1 MGSAASASPFIVDDA
16 IVGLAQPLTEALNQL
31 ASGPRRADD
40 LIEELGRVEEFGLDL
55 AGGSNGRT
63 ARPVFHDS
71 HFPDELPS
79 GDRAEKDEVAIEFS
93 NNVDSTAEYA
103 KNAVRWISL
112 SEEDF
117 PFGKMRAGHES
128 P

>member
-1 MGSAASASPFIVDDA
+1 MPSA
-16 IVGLAQPLTEALNQL
+16 
-31 ASGPRRADD
+31 
-40 LIEELGRVEEFGLDL
+40 
-55 AGGSNGRT
+55 
-63 ARPVFHDS
+63 
-71 HFPDELPS
+71 
-79 GDRAEKDEVAIEFS
+79 DRAEKDEVAIEFS